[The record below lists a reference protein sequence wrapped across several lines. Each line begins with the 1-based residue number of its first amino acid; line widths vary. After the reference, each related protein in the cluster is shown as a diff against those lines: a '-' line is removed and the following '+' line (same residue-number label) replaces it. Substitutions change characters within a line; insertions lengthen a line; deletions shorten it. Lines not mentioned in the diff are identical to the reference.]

1 MCLSEKFLHN
11 LKTAFNYE
19 TIFANTSW
27 GGNSLLFSICD
38 LNRQLT
44 IRIICIFLNSF
55 KFV

>member
-1 MCLSEKFLHN
+1 MCLSKKFLHT

-19 TIFANTSW
+19 TIFANRCW

-38 LNRQLT
+38 LNRQLA
-44 IRIICIFLNSF
+44 IGIICIFLNTF